1 MNDSTKK
8 KKYEI
13 SVVWATPIQ
22 RYERTKRCTVGTL
35 YVDVIVI
42 SSTSDLS
49 SDYIIVIQKLAAE
62 ILI

>member
-1 MNDSTKK
+1 MILQK

-13 SVVWATPIQ
+13 SVVWATSIQ
-22 RYERTKRCTVGTL
+22 RYERTKGYTVGTL